1 MLGVPLHRQ
10 VAVLVRIVIALA
22 VLFAVAACDPAF
34 GLGLPSERALE
45 DGAAN
50 TLTHAKSLEI
60 KGSYT
65 SGAGAQWTV
74 DTQLVRPD
82 VRHTTITG
90 ANLKVEAI
98 VIGGDGFFRGQAFL
112 AAHMGS
118 DPLSQNLARAA
129 GNAWWKGPAGYVPRM
144 TEFTDG
150 AAFRTTFLGSVNTQ
164 RADRQ
169 SVDGQPAVQLS
180 GRRADVFISATPP
193 HHLLRVHLKNGAVI
207 DGMSAVDF
215 KYSAFDQDFK
225 IVAPTDVIDFS
236 NLSTLPPIY
245 TVESVDT
252 SRCTSPCIVQAD
264 LRNLGGAMGAIA
276 PSTVTFTMTGSISG
290 TALGSCQT
298 PVIPDV
304 GYNQTITVGC
314 TINASGPAE
323 NPAVVTAA
331 ATNPGRGSAPV
342 NP

>member
-1 MLGVPLHRQ
+1 M
-10 VAVLVRIVIALA
+10 AVRILVALS

-45 DGAAN
+45 DGAAG

-65 SGAGAQWTV
+65 LGPGDQWTV

-82 VRHTTITG
+82 VRHTTVTG
-90 ANLKVEAI
+90 ANQRVEAI
-98 VIGGDGFFRGQAFL
+98 VIGGDGYFRGQAFL

-118 DPLSQNLARAA
+118 DPLSQNLVRAA
-129 GNAWWKGPAGYVPRM
+129 GNAWWKGPAAYVPPM

-150 AAFRTTFLGSVNTQ
+150 AAFRATFLGSVNTQ
-164 RADRQ
+164 RTDRQ
-169 SVDGQPAVQLS
+169 SVDGQAAVQLS

-193 HHLLRVHLKNGAVI
+193 HRLLRVHLKHGVVI
-207 DGMSAVDF
+207 DGMGGVDF
-215 KYSAFDQDFK
+215 KYGGFDQDFK
-225 IVAPTDVIDFS
+225 IVAPADVIDFS

-252 SRCTSPCIVQAD
+252 SRCANPCIVQAN
-264 LRNLGGAMGAIA
+264 LRNLGGATGAIA

-290 TALGSCQT
+290 TVLGSCQT

-314 TINASGPAE
+314 TINASGPPE
-323 NPAVVTAA
+323 NPSVVTSA

>member
-34 GLGLPSERALE
+34 GLDLPSERALE

-129 GNAWWKGPAGYVPRM
+129 GNAWWKGP
-144 TEFTDG
+144 
-150 AAFRTTFLGSVNTQ
+150 
-164 RADRQ
+164 
-169 SVDGQPAVQLS
+169 LS

-252 SRCTSPCIVQAD
+252 SRCASPCIVQAN

-331 ATNPGRGSAPV
+331 VTNPGRGSAPV
-342 NP
+342 HP

>member
-1 MLGVPLHRQ
+1 MIA
-10 VAVLVRIVIALA
+10 VAVF
-22 VLFAVAACDPAF
+22 FAVGACDPPF

-50 TLTHAKSLEI
+50 TLTHAKSFEM

-65 SGAGAQWTV
+65 SGAGGQWTV

-82 VRHTTITG
+82 RRHTTVAG
-90 ANLKVEAI
+90 ANERVEAI
-98 VIGGDGFFRGQAFL
+98 VIGGDGFFRGQTFL

-118 DPLSQNLARAA
+118 DPLSQNLVRAA
-129 GNAWWKGPAGYVPRM
+129 GNAWWKGPPGYVPPM

-150 AAFRTTFLGSVNTQ
+150 AAFRATFLGSVNTQ

-169 SVDGQPAVQLS
+169 SVDGQPAVRLS
-180 GRRADVFISATPP
+180 GQRADVFISATPP
-193 HHLLRVHLKNGAVI
+193 HHLLRVHLKDGVVI
-207 DGMSAVDF
+207 DGMAAVDLI
-215 KYSAFDQDFK
+215 YGGFDQDFK
-225 IVAPTDVIDFS
+225 ITAPTDVIDFS

-252 SRCTSPCIVQAD
+252 SRCANPCTVQAN
-264 LRNLGGAMGAIA
+264 LRNLGGATGAIA
-276 PSTVTFTMTGSISG
+276 PSTVTFTMTAAVSG
-290 TALGSCQT
+290 TAIGSCQT
-298 PVIPDV
+298 SVIPDV

-314 TINASGPAE
+314 TINVSGPDLNAS
-323 NPAVVTAA
+323 VVTAV
-331 ATNPGRGSAPV
+331 ATNPGRGTSSV